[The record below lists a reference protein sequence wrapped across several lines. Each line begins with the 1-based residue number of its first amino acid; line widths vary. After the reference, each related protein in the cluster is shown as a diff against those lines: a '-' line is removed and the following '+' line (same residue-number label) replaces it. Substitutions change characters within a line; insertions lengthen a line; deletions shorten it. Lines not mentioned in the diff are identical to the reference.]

1 MPVPLKLLAAQAMID
16 QDRRKRDDWLR
27 RMKCSKAGASIL
39 VGEDVTLAEV
49 VRWLDESMKG
59 SNGDLCNVR

>member
-1 MPVPLKLLAAQAMID
+1 MID